1 MRSKWLIGLFVL
13 SVAVNLALIGFLVGR
28 HSGAAAF
35 VDPARE
41 YPRWVRTLP
50 DSRRDTLRP
59 AIIQHIRSMR
69 GNIRTLSGL
78 NREVHKAIAADPFDA
93 SRLAAALQAV
103 NRHNND
109 MQHKSHQSLAS
120 FVGQLTSAERA
131 AFAASLQRAERR
143 SGPHGRRGPSG
154 PPPAGHTN

>member
-1 MRSKWLIGLFVL
+1 MRAKWLIGLFVL

-50 DSRRDTLRP
+50 EPRRDTLRP

-69 GNIRTLSGL
+69 GDIRTLSGL
-78 NREVHKAIAADPFDA
+78 NREVHQAIAADPFDP
-93 SRLAAALQAV
+93 SQLAAALEAV
-103 NRHNND
+103 SRHNKD
-109 MQHKSHQSLAS
+109 MQQKSHQSLAR

-143 SGPHGRRGPSG
+143 PGPPRRYRPGG
-154 PPPAGHTN
+154 PPPAGPVN